1 VAFQAV
7 TSGLVTKAP
16 GALAGKR
23 VNKRVS
29 RRVSVIKRGIKR
41 VGECVC
47 KRAGYQSA
55 CGELSAAAV

>member
-23 VNKRVS
+23 VSKRVS
-29 RRVSVIKRGIKR
+29 GIKR